1 MSTQIK
7 TFEDLDVW
15 KICKNLRIKISRIVK
30 MFPAA
35 ERFRLGDQ
43 IIRAARSV
51 TANIAEGY
59 GRFYYQENIQF
70 CRQARGSLYELL
82 DHLTTALDEKYI
94 DQEVF
99 EDLRTDILRAV
110 SIVNGYIR
118 YLNKAK
124 ETDGC

>member
-15 KICKNLRIKISRIVK
+15 KICKNLRIKISSIVK
-30 MFPAA
+30 VFPAA

-82 DHLTTALDEKYI
+82 DHLTAALDEEYI
-94 DQEVF
+94 EQKTFD
-99 EDLRTDILRAV
+99 DLRTDVLRAV
-110 SIVNGYIR
+110 SILDGYIR
-118 YLNKAK
+118 YLNKA
-124 ETDGC
+124 